1 MITRLTGLFRQIF
14 RIHYP
19 YTNPIERHLVDVL
32 FAINWV
38 LIISQVVWLAVAAT
52 MPFAAELAK
61 THPAF
66 TIIPLLA
73 LVVHVAIYWAIQNG
87 RSRLAAAAFSGVM
100 LPNVVALTI
109 FLDPQQPTISGTTLA
124 ALLIPVVAAGL
135 LLKRP
140 GIVILAAVVGA
151 VLLGALGQS
160 QITRPI
166 RLVPAQTVAADA
178 VFLIFMAV
186 VVFAFVSIFSGKMR
200 QVAEESLADIRQRQW
215 TVEMGIELGK
225 TPLAESAILARAMIV
240 LRDQFKYSYAQVYR
254 LDEDRNHL
262 FRAMTTSM
270 SRYEIAGRDRL
281 NLAEVSALA
290 ECARSR
296 QPVLAASGA
305 AGSGHLRATS
315 RFGLAVPIQH
325 AGRLLGVLDIQTDTD
340 VPFSANQIE
349 TAGLFAG
356 MLGTALASAS
366 LLEDLQRQ
374 LAHQETTIA
383 RLQEQLVELQRRAQR
398 QVGDTWGA
406 YLQARG
412 AAALGFDFQAEE
424 GTPVPARDLPDDL
437 RRTLEQGAPHIEERG
452 DERIIHVPITFRNQ
466 TLGAMAFTLPANQ
479 ELTSR
484 QLEMAQVISERLA
497 LALENMRLFEQSQ
510 SQAQREYKAGQ
521 LTSQLIGAKDVSALL
536 DLAAEQFNEAL
547 GAVHTRIYLQPD
559 LLAEPAAVPG
569 REEPA

>member
-1 MITRLTGLFRQIF
+1 MITRLAGLFRQIF
-14 RIHYP
+14 SIHYP
-19 YTNPIERHLVDVL
+19 YTNPIERHWASVMFAMNWATVSGVVL
-32 FAINWV
+32 
-38 LIISQVVWLAVAAT
+38 WLLAT
-52 MPFAAELAK
+52 ATLPFAAEIAEARPALA
-61 THPAF
+61 T
-66 TIIPLLA
+66 IPLLA
-73 LVVHVAIYWAIQNG
+73 LGVHAAIYWAIQNG
-87 RSRLAAAAFSGVM
+87 RARLAAAAFTGVM
-100 LPNVVALTI
+100 LANVVALTI
-109 FLDPQQPTISGTTLA
+109 FLDPQQPTISGTTLT
-124 ALLIPVVAAGL
+124 ALVIPVVAAGL

-140 GIVILAAVVGA
+140 GIVILAAAVGA

-166 RLVPAQTVAADA
+166 RLVPAQTVAADV
-178 VFLIFMAV
+178 VFLVSIVV
-186 VVFAFVSIFSGKMR
+186 VVFAFGSIFSGKMR
-200 QVAEESLADIRQRQW
+200 QVAEEALADIRQRQW
-215 TVEMGIELGK
+215 TVELGIELGK

-281 NLAEVSALA
+281 NLAAVSALA
-290 ECARSR
+290 ECARTR
-296 QPVLAASGA
+296 QPVLVASGA

-325 AGRLLGVLDIQTDTD
+325 AGSLLGVLDIQTDTD
-340 VPFSANQIE
+340 TPFSANQIE

-356 MLGTALASAS
+356 MLGTTLANAH

-374 LAHQETTIA
+374 LAHQETTAA
-383 RLQEQLVELQRRAQR
+383 RLQEQLVELQRREQHR
-398 QVGDTWGA
+398 VGDTWGA
-406 YLQARG
+406 YLQERG

-437 RRTLEQGAPHIEERG
+437 RRTLEQGAPYIEERG

-484 QLEMAQVISERLA
+484 QLEMAQVVSERLA

-510 SQAQREYKAGQ
+510 SQAQREYKAGR

-559 LLAEPAAVPG
+559 LLAEPAAAPG